1 MVAIIK
7 LGKTLRS
14 PFYYNER
21 KVKAGEA
28 EIIHSA
34 NYGKDTDELSPKD
47 RIARLEKLAALNE
60 RAQLKSA
67 HVTLNFHPSERLDKE
82 TLQNISDSYMRMIG
96 FGRQPY
102 IVYEHKDAYH
112 PHVHILSTIIRADG
126 NRVPSHRIVEERSEP
141 ACLAIELEYNL
152 IRPKGYQFRQPHQ
165 TQAIETEKV
174 HYGRSETNRAILRVL
189 ESVLA
194 KYRFTS
200 LPEFNAVLRNY
211 NVVADD
217 GRPGSPMHLRGGL
230 VYCALDERGSKV
242 GAAIKASDLFNR
254 PTLKFLENLFAK
266 NAALRQPHRVPLQ
279 QAIDHILST
288 EPPRSI
294 EGLEAALNRQ
304 HIQLIIQRGRRGMID
319 GLTYIDHNSGAI
331 FSGSDLGREYSA
343 SRVMER
349 IAERAVSPLHLSA
362 LEYFMPDKPR
372 QRTAVAAAINP
383 APKEETQNKTKK
395 KRKRLHL

>member
-1 MVAIIK
+1 MVAIINI
-7 LGKTLRS
+7 GKSLRS

-34 NYGKDTDELSPKD
+34 NYGKDTNELSRMD
-47 RIARLEKLAALNE
+47 RIIRLIKLAELNE
-60 RAQLKSA
+60 RTRLKCA
-67 HVTLNFHPSERLDKE
+67 HITLNFHHSDGLDKE
-82 TLQNISDSYMRMIG
+82 TLQNISDRYMRMIG
-96 FGRQPY
+96 FGGQPY
-102 IVYEHKDAYH
+102 IVYKHKDAGH
-112 PHVHILSTIIRADG
+112 PHVHIVSTTIRPDG
-126 NRVPSHRIVEERSEP
+126 NRIPTRDVATERSMP
-141 ACLAIELEYNL
+141 ACRAIELEYNL

-319 GLTYIDHNSGAI
+319 GV
-331 FSGSDLGREYSA
+331 DLYR
-343 SRVMER
+343 
-349 IAERAVSPLHLSA
+349 P
-362 LEYFMPDKPR
+362 
-372 QRTAVAAAINP
+372 
-383 APKEETQNKTKK
+383 
-395 KRKRLHL
+395 